1 MGWWAFREAILRRCT
16 DAKRRDGCAMKL
28 GFVTT
33 SYPRD
38 ANDFAGS
45 FVATRVRD
53 KVKLGWEVLV
63 VAAGADADSPDVFRI
78 DSPIFG
84 GEGAPERLASMGR
97 IRAGFCSIRFT
108 LQQVSAVRAQLAGCD
123 AIESHWLV
131 PSALA
136 VVLAFADTPRKLRPR
151 HHVVVHSGDV
161 SILENLPLGSSV
173 ARMILRDVDSL
184 QIVSESLHKRLL
196 VLCGPGFQLPPVQV
210 AAMKTAALFE
220 SQKAVLPRCRFILGV
235 GRLVPIKGFE
245 DLLFSVASMPRSN
258 RPAVV
263 LLGEG
268 PLRERLAWLA
278 RRLSVD
284 LAMPGR
290 VAPHEVARYLAQTV
304 ALVVPSRTLADGRC
318 EGAPLVVR
326 EALTCGVP
334 LVVSDSASEG
344 VVSGPTA
351 QVFRE
356 GDRKA
361 LARAIDEFFSRCA
374 TPVAPAKLPA
384 HARVG
389 A

>member
-1 MGWWAFREAILRRCT
+1 
-16 DAKRRDGCAMKL
+16 MKL

-45 FVATRVRD
+45 FVATRVQD
-53 KVKLGWEVLV
+53 KARIGWEVSV

-78 DSPIFG
+78 DSPLFG

-136 VVLAFADTPRKLRPR
+136 VALAFADTPRKLRPR
-151 HHVVVHSGDV
+151 HHAIVHSGDV
-161 SILENLPLGSSV
+161 SMLENLPLGSSV

-196 VLCGPGFQLPPVQV
+196 ILCGPEFQLPPVRV
-210 AAMKTAALFE
+210 AAMKTAALFDK
-220 SQKAVLPRCRFILGV
+220 QKAVLPRFRFVLGV

-290 VAPHEVARYLAQTV
+290 VAPHDVARYLAQSM

-326 EALTCGVP
+326 EALACGVP
-334 LVVSDSASEG
+334 LVVSNSASEG
-344 VVSGPTA
+344 VSSGITV

-361 LARAIDEFFSRCA
+361 LARAIGDLCA
-374 TPVAPAKLPA
+374 TPVAPAKLLA
-384 HARVG
+384 HPTVG